1 MRFALSAVLL
11 CALFPAHAAERWKIQ
26 FFYDKP
32 DAVLEIRDLAC
43 VSSRRCVAAGAIG
56 DMKGRVKGATVVTS
70 DGGEHWTLEDFADE
84 PVSLFFLPE
93 SPSTPSVGWMVAQHG
108 IWKTEESGRSWK
120 KVAQLKGIAQVN
132 FLDAMHGFAIGYPK
146 AIYETTDGGT
156 TWEKVA
162 AAQTPLGR
170 PEDVIYEA
178 IAFSGQQG
186 IILGQVMNGRQRQYP
201 IWLTPNAERSRK
213 QKQSTML
220 TLQTLDG
227 GKNWKAS
234 SSQVVG
240 DITELRFTSDGHVF
254 SLVEYHDLYSLPSA
268 VIRVNL
274 RTPGSQTIFA
284 EKDRAVRDLA
294 LLDDGSTLLAAVE
307 PPGTTNQVPVPG
319 KLKMLRSK
327 DLKTWEEMDV
337 DYRADAQ
344 RATIAAADARHAWV
358 ATDTGMIL
366 ALEPEEQDRPKHLP

>member
-1 MRFALSAVLL
+1 MRFVIPVVLLWALSPA
-11 CALFPAHAAERWKIQ
+11 CAADRWKIQ

-32 DAVLEIRDLAC
+32 DAVFDIRDLAC
-43 VSSRRCVAAGAIG
+43 VSARRCVGAGAIS
-56 DMKGRVKGATVVTS
+56 DMRGRVKGATVVTS
-70 DGGEHWTLEDFADE
+70 DGGEHWAIEDFADE
-84 PVSLFFLPE
+84 PVSLFFLSE
-93 SPSTPSVGWMVAQHG
+93 TPSTPSVGWMAAQHG

-120 KVAQLKGIAQVN
+120 KVAQLKGIAQVY

-162 AAQTPLGR
+162 AAQTPEGK

-186 IILGQVMNGRQRQYP
+186 IILGQVLNGRQQQYP
-201 IWLTPNAERSRK
+201 VWMTPNAERSRK
-213 QKQSTML
+213 QRQSTML
-220 TLQTLDG
+220 TLQTLDA
-227 GKNWKAS
+227 GKTWKAE

-240 DITELRFTSDGHVF
+240 DITELHFSKDGHVF
-254 SLVEYHDLYSLPSA
+254 ALLEYHDLYSLPSA
-268 VIRVNL
+268 VIRINL
-274 RTPGSQTIFA
+274 RAPGGQTIFA

-319 KLKMLRSK
+319 KLKMLRST

-337 DYRADAQ
+337 DYRADAE
-344 RATIAAADARHAWV
+344 RATIAAPDARHAWV

-366 ALEPEEQDRPKHLP
+366 ALEPGAGEQPKHLP

>member
-93 SPSTPSVGWMVAQHG
+93 SPSTPSVGWMVAHHG

-307 PPGTTNQVPVPG
+307 PPGTTNQVPIPG

-327 DLKTWEEMDV
+327 DLKTGRRWTW
-337 DYRADAQ
+337 
-344 RATIAAADARHAWV
+344 TIARMRSARSSRRRTRSMPGWPRIQA
-358 ATDTGMIL
+358 
-366 ALEPEEQDRPKHLP
+366 